1 MKAIILVTLEITQCA
16 LIAREVK
23 ENQMT
28 IKKAN
33 NHIQRLTAGLNLEGD
48 KALRKQRVSDRKRR
62 RGHSA
67 IQKCAYL

>member
-16 LIAREVK
+16 LITQEVK

-33 NHIQRLTAGLNLEGD
+33 NHIQRLTAGLDLEGD
-48 KALRKQRVSDRKRR
+48 KDLRKQSPDRKREV
-62 RGHSA
+62 G
-67 IQKCAYL
+67 